1 MFIAV
6 PSYHR
11 AVLFGKKTYKII
23 KASKSEAITSVFV
36 VQEEVEQYRALYPDI
51 TFVVGVKGLL
61 AQRKFIYDYY
71 PEGSHILSID
81 DDIDYLLT
89 IKKERILDIRQ
100 LAKRGFEGCVKNDC
114 RLWGIYPV
122 ANAYFMKEKDTT
134 ALKFC
139 IGCFYGYIKKGDYVV
154 MEYPF
159 KDDYFITCSYYKA
172 DGRVFRIN
180 DVAPKTKFLRG
191 DSLEANAQGHD
202 KAVDVLVSW
211 FPLWAKK
218 YYRKNGFPEV
228 RLSDPES
235 IDSSNSGF

>member
-23 KASKSEAITSVFV
+23 KASEAEAITTVFV
-36 VQEEVEQYRALYPDI
+36 VQEEVEEYRALYPDI
-51 TFVVGVKGLL
+51 KFVVGLKGLL

-71 PEGSHILSID
+71 PQGSHILSMD
-81 DDIDYLLT
+81 DDLDYLLT
-89 IKKERILDIRQ
+89 IQKERVLDIRPIAQ
-100 LAKRGFEGCVKNDC
+100 RGFEGCIKNNC

-122 ANAYFMKEKDTT
+122 ANHFFMKAEDTT

-139 IGCFYGYIKKGDYVV
+139 IGCFCGYIKKGDYPVIS
-154 MEYPF
+154 YPF

-172 DGRVFRIN
+172 DGKVFRIN

-191 DSLEANAQGHD
+191 DSLEANAQEHE
-202 KAVDVLVSW
+202 KAVDVLVSE
-211 FPLWAKK
+211 FPLWVKK
-218 YYRKNGFPEV
+218 FYRKNGFPEV
-228 RLSDPES
+228 RLRA
-235 IDSSNSGF
+235 